1 MIPDEIKAFVNEV
14 IFLQEGRFKKEI
26 KELRKEFEMKLAES
40 RMDLSEISDEYISD
54 EEEVND
60 TVKNGSES
68 VATIV

>member
-1 MIPDEIKAFVNEV
+1 
-14 IFLQEGRFKKEI
+14 
-26 KELRKEFEMKLAES
+26 MKLAES